1 LGTLLQ
7 LINNI
12 FYIKIVV
19 LDKIIEMKLNEIDKK
34 NKIIVF
40 LISVLILSQ
49 FRLIDHPW
57 NFTPVIAFGI
67 LAGYYL
73 KNVFYGYAL
82 IILSMILGDL
92 IIGFHN
98 LIFFTYLGLLFS
110 VVIGKYIQQLKIK
123 QIFLSSIASAVI
135 FFVISN
141 FGVWLLGGFY
151 ELTLQDLVKCYVVAI
166 PFFRSTLISTIIF
179 TIVFK
184 TALDQLKLDPAVIK
198 RKI

>member
-1 LGTLLQ
+1 MILSE
-7 LINNI
+7 IN
-12 FYIKIVV
+12 
-19 LDKIIEMKLNEIDKK
+19 KK
-34 NKIIVF
+34 NKLIIF
-40 LISVLILSQ
+40 LISVFILSQ

-73 KNVFYGYAL
+73 KNVFYGYSL

-110 VVIGKYIQQLKIK
+110 VIIGKYIQQLKIK
-123 QIFLSSIASAVI
+123 QIFLSSIASALI
-135 FFVISN
+135 FFIVSN

-151 ELTLQDLVKCYVVAI
+151 EHTLQDLMKCYVAAI

-179 TIVFK
+179 VIVFK
-184 TALDQLKLDPAVIK
+184 AALYQLKLSPVLIK
-198 RKI
+198 QKI